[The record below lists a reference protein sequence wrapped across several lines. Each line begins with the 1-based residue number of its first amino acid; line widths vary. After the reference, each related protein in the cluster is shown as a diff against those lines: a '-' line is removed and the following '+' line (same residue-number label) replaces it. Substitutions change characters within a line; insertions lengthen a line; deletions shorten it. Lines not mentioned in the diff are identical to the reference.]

1 MAKTIADLLN
11 RYDSRKNEEILR
23 REAWEAELY
32 RRHPALAALEA
43 QKKELFLR
51 QLERVLHAPG
61 DKDAIKAQ
69 AAREAE
75 TIQAQV
81 DAYKEEHAIPA

>member
-1 MAKTIADLLN
+1 MKQ
-11 RYDSRKNEEILR
+11 ILR

-61 DKDAIKAQ
+61 DQGRNQGAGRPGGRDHTGAG
-69 AAREAE
+69 RCL
-75 TIQAQV
+75 
-81 DAYKEEHAIPA
+81 